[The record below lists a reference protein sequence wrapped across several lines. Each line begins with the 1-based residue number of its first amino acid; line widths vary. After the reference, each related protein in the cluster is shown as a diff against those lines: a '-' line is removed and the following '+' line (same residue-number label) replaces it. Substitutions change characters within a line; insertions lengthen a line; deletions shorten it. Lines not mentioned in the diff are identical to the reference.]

1 MTCEEARDRL
11 DDYVDGTL
19 GVAELHEVELHVAT
33 CADCATEERGLRA
46 LLARVAA
53 LPAEVRPERDL
64 WPGIASRIAEA
75 RPRPLGLPAA
85 SRLSV
90 VNRMPVV
97 RTFPRAWWTPAAGL
111 AAAAAVIVALGATF
125 ARVWPPAA
133 PGASTGTGMAQ
144 EAAWTTDPT
153 LLSAERDYARAT
165 AQLMAALEARK
176 AELPPGTVAAVERD
190 LTTIDVAL
198 RQVQSALRQD
208 PGNAQLSH
216 MLASTHQKK
225 LDVLQRV
232 VKLSTQI

>member
-1 MTCEEARDRL
+1 MTCEQAKDRL

-19 GVAELHEVELHVAT
+19 REAELHEVELHLASCPA
-33 CADCATEERGLRA
+33 CAAEERALRA
-46 LLARVAA
+46 LLARVAT
-53 LPAEVRPERDL
+53 LPADVSPERDL

-75 RPRPLGLPAA
+75 RPRPLGT
-85 SRLSV
+85 
-90 VNRMPVV
+90 PVFGQRPV
-97 RTFPRAWWTPAAGL
+97 GRTFPRAWWTPAAGL
-111 AAAAAVIVALGATF
+111 AAAAAVVVALGATL

-133 PGASTGTGMAQ
+133 GDGSTGTGMAH

-153 LLSAERDYARAT
+153 LLSAERDYVRAT
-165 AQLMAALEARK
+165 TQLMAALEARR
-176 AELPPGTVAAVERD
+176 AELPPGTVAAVEKD

-198 RQVQSALRQD
+198 RQVKSALRQD

-216 MLASTHQKK
+216 MLAATHQKK